1 MAVYQ
6 IGEKFRVFAGK
17 EKTGYA
23 RYRWF
28 AVFRCECGLGFVARC
43 RGDAAVSCG
52 CVLRKDAAER
62 AKTQSHAKTHG
73 LSESETYRTWCHIKD
88 RCNNPNYKR
97 YADYGGRGIT
107 VCERWRTFE
116 NFIEDMGVRPAA
128 TSIDRIDNN
137 KGYSPGNC
145 RWATRVEQA
154 RNVRTNVLLC
164 IDGVTATIAE
174 WNEKQSAVSYEGIR
188 ARLKRG
194 WSDKEAV
201 FGRNK

>member
-1 MAVYQ
+1 MAVYRV
-6 IGEKFRVFAGK
+6 GEKFRVFAGK

-28 AVFRCECGLGFVARC
+28 VVFRCECGLGFVARC

-88 RCNNPNYKR
+88 RCNNPNDKR

-174 WNEKQSAVSYEGIR
+174 WNEKQSTVSYEAIR

>member
-1 MAVYQ
+1 MAAYQ

-17 EKTGYA
+17 EKTGYP

-88 RCNNPNYKR
+88 RCNNPNDKR

-116 NFIEDMGVRPAA
+116 NFIEDMGERPEG
-128 TSIDRIDNN
+128 TSIDRINPDGN
-137 KGYSPGNC
+137 YEPGNC
-145 RWATRVEQA
+145 RWAGKIEQA
-154 RNVRTNVLLC
+154 RNKRNNVVLT
-164 IDGVTATIAE
+164 IDGESKTVAE
-174 WNEKQSAVSYEGIR
+174 WCENPAAAKDTTVY
-188 ARLKRG
+188 KRVKIG
-194 WSDKEAV
+194 WPAKEAV
-201 FGRNK
+201 FGQNK

>member
-1 MAVYQ
+1 MAAYQ

-88 RCNNPNYKR
+88 RCNNPNDKR

-137 KGYSPGNC
+137 KGYSPENC
-145 RWATRVEQA
+145 RWATRAEQA

-174 WNEKQSAVSYEGIR
+174 WNEKQSAVSYGGIR